1 MKKIP
6 QGTKILIKRNLGNIT
21 PSDCYITDEM
31 RETEGHILIIMH
43 FSHAVYGNGEG
54 EDSPETFRYTVEG
67 MGCLVYTPEMFSI
80 YKPTILLGGVLV

>member
-21 PSDCYITDEM
+21 PSGCHITDEM
-31 RETEGHILIIMH
+31 RRTEGHILIIMH
-43 FSHAVYGNGEG
+43 FSYYGGV
-54 EDSPETFRYTVEG
+54 EDSPETFRYNIEG